1 MHGNDGETS
10 CIKRVMMI
18 PNGESPLPLQHAQ
31 GKKAMLE
38 SAIVHPSVPKL
49 YQKTI
54 MNSFSLTNIPRGS
67 YVFIG
72 EEPKRRPCIHW

>member
-38 SAIVHPSVPKL
+38 SAIVHPRVPEL
-49 YQKTI
+49 YQQTI
-54 MNSFSLTNIPRGS
+54 MNSFSLVNIIRGG

-72 EEPKRRPCIHW
+72 EVPKRRRIHW